1 MNHAEIAALRHDIG
15 NALAIAQANLEGIID
30 GVLDPAPERLASIRE
45 SLAAAGARLNDLR

>member
-30 GVLDPAPERLASIRE
+30 GVLDPTPERLANIRE